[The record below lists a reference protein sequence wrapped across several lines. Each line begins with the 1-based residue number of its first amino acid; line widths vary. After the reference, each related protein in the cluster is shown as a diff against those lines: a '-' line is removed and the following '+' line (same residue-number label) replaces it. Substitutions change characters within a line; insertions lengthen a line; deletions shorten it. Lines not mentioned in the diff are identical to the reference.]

1 MRNATLLV
9 PSNSALSGDIFLHVH
24 VIYEITIFMYQLEL
38 YIQDFFCSQ
47 SQALTAH

>member
-9 PSNSALSGDIFLHVH
+9 PSDSALSGDLFLHI
-24 VIYEITIFMYQLEL
+24 IYKITIFVYHMGL
-38 YIQDFFCSQ
+38 YIQDFFRSQ